1 MIFYWIFFITYC
13 LFHLVTCYLEREF
26 LRKITKVFIIPLLI
40 LGLVLTKTFNLWLYI
55 GLTLGWI
62 GDILLLFTGKKR
74 YFLIGG
80 ISFLLGHLAYVC
92 SSMAL
97 LLDKYSF
104 SEIPIWAYAIL
115 AVVAITFLI
124 LTTVRIRKH
133 FGVFAYMGAF
143 YFYILITSVITCI
156 LTERYLLSIGFAVF
170 MISDS
175 ILSIARFAHPI
186 KRQHFYIMSTYIL
199 AQTLI
204 CLSYIYS

>member
-74 YFLIGG
+74 YFVIGG

-104 SEIPIWAYAIL
+104 SEIPFWAYAIL

-133 FGVFAYMGAF
+133 FGVFAYHF
-143 YFYILITSVITCI
+143 SPLCLYYKVFFWENQCLIRSPVFGI
-156 LTERYLLSIGFAVF
+156 RGFVYVLL
-170 MISDS
+170 
-175 ILSIARFAHPI
+175 
-186 KRQHFYIMSTYIL
+186 
-199 AQTLI
+199 
-204 CLSYIYS
+204 